1 MDSLSVGS
9 VLQSGKYKIIKAL
22 GQGGFGITY
31 LAEQV
36 ALGRKVAIKEFFMKD
51 YCDREDGTSHVSV
64 PTENSRDLV
73 NSFKN
78 KFVKEAQMIAS
89 LRNPHIVSIHDI
101 FEENGT
107 AYYVM
112 EYLNNGSLIDIIK
125 QRGPLPEAEA
135 IQYITQVGD
144 ALSYIHERNI
154 LHLDVKPSN
163 ILLNDDGNVVLIDF
177 GISKRYDESGGQ
189 TSTTPVG
196 VSKGYAP
203 IEQYQQGSVTK
214 FSPATDVYSLGA
226 TLFFLL
232 SGKTPPEAAD
242 VYEDG
247 LPDLGKS
254 VSRSTKDAILIAMKP
269 NRKERLQSIQSFVN
283 LLCAQISSTDKA
295 DSREESKVLHFE
307 KTVELDEETVISSAD
322 KVSSTKT
329 TTKKEDDS
337 SEESAKPTKKPS
349 PAFIIGAIL
358 AYILVGCI
366 CFFIFGHRDD
376 KISIAGQTEYSVSFS
391 NTDKKRSLS
400 FNKNFA
406 EGIAFYG
413 VPDWCS
419 IYLSDKELVIDCLS
433 NNTENDRK
441 AVIQLSR
448 DGKQEILATLS
459 IVQSGIIK
467 PTKTTNTT
475 NTVAAS
481 NEQSQAKQASLIHLQ
496 ESRIELQI
504 GESHTIKYSI
514 TPAEAS
520 SHKVTWT
527 SSNTEIATVNS
538 NGVVVARKVG
548 STYITATV
556 DGVSSSC
563 IVNAEKKNVSESTSN
578 MYLAREEVSLY
589 VGQKSTL
596 HAFNYGSTLRWESA
610 NHNIATVSEDGQ
622 VTAIAPGTVKIL
634 AIGKEIKT
642 CVVTIKEYNSS
653 NNHATSSSTSV
664 VSIKIGEQVQL
675 KVYGQTVSKWES
687 DNLSIARV
695 SSSGILTGVAS
706 GSTNVWAYYGSELK
720 LFHVT
725 VSSSSYTSSTSSSN
739 SYSSSSSSGSTRT
752 IYSKESTIKV
762 GERITAQL
770 SEGRIDKWEINSTA
784 AQYVTATSNGTLT
797 AIKAGNV
804 SIWGYIGSSPKL
816 FKLTIVGTG
825 SYVPQDR
832 APYFVTSKEF
842 TMYVGDQITAKISD
856 GEITRWEIGNH
867 NKDYFSADGKVLRA
881 KKSGYVSV
889 WGYVGTSPK
898 LFKITIRAR

>member
-1 MDSLSVGS
+1 MDILSVGS
-9 VLQSGKYKIIKAL
+9 VLQSGKYRIIKAL

-51 YCDREDGTSHVSV
+51 YCDRNDGTSHVSI

-73 NSFKN
+73 NSYKQ
-78 KFVKEAQMIAS
+78 KFIKEAQMIAS

-269 NRKERLQSIQSFVN
+269 NRKERLQSIQSFVS

-295 DSREESKVLHFE
+295 DSREESKVLPFE
-307 KTVELDEETVISSAD
+307 KTVELDEETVISSAA

-337 SEESAKPTKKPS
+337 SEESAKPTKKHS
-349 PAFIIGAIL
+349 PAFIWAVL
-358 AYILVGCI
+358 AFILVGCI
-366 CFFIFGHRDD
+366 CFFVFGHRGD

-413 VPDWCS
+413 APDWCS

-467 PTKTTNTT
+467 PTKTTSTT

-481 NEQSQAKQASLIHLQ
+481 NEQSQASLIHLQ

-589 VGQKSTL
+589 VGQKTTL

-653 NNHATSSSTSV
+653 NNHATSSSTSAPPSSKSQSSSSTGMSLSHSNV
-664 VSIKIGEQVQL
+664 TL
-675 KVYGQTVSKWES
+675 KVGETLKLAAYNYGSSIRWTIDDSSVATIQQDGTLRAVAPGVTHIRVYGKETMGCLVVVQATKTMSSSAGIPDNNDPNEEMYLARSEVSLFVGQSLHLHAFNYGASLKWES
-687 DNLSIARV
+687 DDPSKV
-695 SSSGILTGVAS
+695 S
-706 GSTNVWAYYGSELK
+706 
-720 LFHVT
+720 
-725 VSSSSYTSSTSSSN
+725 VS
-739 SYSSSSSSGSTRT
+739 
-752 IYSKESTIKV
+752 
-762 GERITAQL
+762 
-770 SEGRIDKWEINSTA
+770 
-784 AQYVTATSNGTLT
+784 
-797 AIKAGNV
+797 
-804 SIWGYIGSSPKL
+804 
-816 FKLTIVGTG
+816 
-825 SYVPQDR
+825 
-832 APYFVTSKEF
+832 
-842 TMYVGDQITAKISD
+842 SD
-856 GEITRWEIGNH
+856 GEITAL
-867 NKDYFSADGKVLRA
+867 STGKV
-881 KKSGYVSV
+881 
-889 WGYVGTSPK
+889 
-898 LFKITIRAR
+898 KIWAIGEKRLSCEVTVKNR

>member
-9 VLQSGKYKIIKAL
+9 VLQSGKYKILKAL

-31 LAEQV
+31 LAEQI

-51 YCDREDGTSHVSV
+51 YCDRNDGTSYVSI

-73 NSFKN
+73 NSYKQ

-135 IQYITQVGD
+135 IQYIIQIGD
-144 ALSYIHERNI
+144 ALSYIHDRNI

-177 GISKRYDESGGQ
+177 GISKRYDENGGQ

-232 SGKTPPEAAD
+232 SGKTPPEAAE

-269 NRKERLQSIQSFVN
+269 KRKERLQSIQSFVR
-283 LLCAQISSTDKA
+283 LLCAQISSTAEA
-295 DSREESKVLHFE
+295 DSREESKVLALE

-329 TTKKEDDS
+329 KTKKEDDS
-337 SEESAKPTKKPS
+337 SEELVKHTKKHS
-349 PAFIIGAIL
+349 SAFIWVLL
-358 AYILVGCI
+358 AFILVGCI
-366 CFFIFGHRDD
+366 CFFVFGHRDD

-391 NTDKKRSLS
+391 NTDKTRSLS
-400 FNKNFA
+400 FNKNFS

-413 VPDWCS
+413 VPDWCR
-419 IYLSDKELVIDCLS
+419 IYLSDKELIIDCLA
-433 NNTENDRK
+433 NNTDNERK
-441 AVIQLSR
+441 ALIQLSR
-448 DGKQEILATLS
+448 DGKQDILAT
-459 IVQSGIIK
+459 IRVAQSGKTK
-467 PTKTTNTT
+467 PSKTTSTANTA
-475 NTVAAS
+475 VAS
-481 NEQSQAKQASLIHLQ
+481 NKYSQEKQASLIHLQ
-496 ESRIELQI
+496 ESRIELLI

-514 TPAEAS
+514 KPAEAS

-563 IVNAEKKNVSESTSN
+563 IVSAEKKNVSESTSN
-578 MYLAREEVSLY
+578 MYLAKEEVSLY
-589 VGQKSTL
+589 VGQKTTL
-596 HAFNYGSTLRWESA
+596 HAFNYGSSLRWESA
-610 NHNIATVSEDGQ
+610 NHSIATVSEGGQ

-642 CVVTIKEYNSS
+642 CIVTIKEYNSS
-653 NNHATSSSTSV
+653 NSYATSSSTSATPSSKSQFSSSTGMRLSHSNV
-664 VSIKIGEQVQL
+664 TL
-675 KVYGQTVSKWES
+675 KVGETLKLAAYNYGSSLRWSVDDNKVATIQQDGTLRAVAPGVTHIRVYGKETMGCLVVVQAAKTMSSSAGIPDINNPNEEMYLARSEVSLFVGQSLHLHAFNYGASLKWES
-687 DNLSIARV
+687 DNPSIVAV
-695 SSSGILTGVAS
+695 S
-706 GSTNVWAYYGSELK
+706 
-720 LFHVT
+720 
-725 VSSSSYTSSTSSSN
+725 
-739 SYSSSSSSGSTRT
+739 
-752 IYSKESTIKV
+752 
-762 GERITAQL
+762 
-770 SEGRIDKWEINSTA
+770 
-784 AQYVTATSNGTLT
+784 
-797 AIKAGNV
+797 
-804 SIWGYIGSSPKL
+804 
-816 FKLTIVGTG
+816 
-825 SYVPQDR
+825 
-832 APYFVTSKEF
+832 
-842 TMYVGDQITAKISD
+842 SD
-856 GEITRWEIGNH
+856 GEITAL
-867 NKDYFSADGKVLRA
+867 SAGKVKIWA
-881 KKSGYVSV
+881 IGKKRLSCKVTV
-889 WGYVGTSPK
+889 K
-898 LFKITIRAR
+898 KR